1 MTLKQLKNKLSL
13 IKNIINYFIGI
24 IYPYRCPS
32 CRRIVNNNSF
42 CESCW
47 KKLFFIEKP
56 YCVICGEQL
65 NVKTDSDLICGKCIK
80 FKYNFDRN
88 FSVFI
93 YNRTIAKAIYKFKFG
108 RKTFLAEF
116 FAKFLAKKTNNVK
129 IDYLIAVPIH
139 KKRLKTRGYN
149 QSLLLVKEVSKITN
163 IPYISNLLLKDKNTV
178 PQSKLKS
185 SKRKTNLKSVFNINK
200 KYIENIKG
208 KNIGIIDDVF
218 TTGSTINECAK
229 ILKKSGANKVFG
241 FTIVKS
247 TLNKDIRKRFL

>member
-1 MTLKQLKNKLSL
+1 MILKQLKNKLSS
-13 IKNIINYFIGI
+13 IREIINYSIGI

-32 CRRIVNNNSF
+32 CRSIVDNDSF
-42 CESCW
+42 CSSCW

-80 FKYNFDRN
+80 SKYSFDRN

-108 RKTFLAEF
+108 KKTFLAEF
-116 FAKFLAKKTNNVK
+116 FAKFLAKKMNNVK

-139 KKRLKTRGYN
+139 KKRLKIRGYN

-163 IPYISNLLLKDKNTV
+163 IPYISDLLSKDKNTI

-185 SKRKTNLKSVFNINK
+185 SKRKTNLKSVFSLNE

-229 ILKKSGANKVFG
+229 ILKKSGVNKVFG